1 MAEIL
6 FKAISVTHADPDKD
20 RRGCYKKGY
29 PVVVMPDGHT
39 WGKEESL
46 PKFIIVKCPEV
57 TVEQCKQYIESWNDN
72 FSYTVVS
79 QNAAQGTY
87 TVRVQNDTANVSGLN
102 RITLAKVESFL
113 TKWGCSAI
121 SFTSPYVQFD
131 FKLWDIVRSDGFWGE
146 ENIDDFA
153 SFVLNSYNSTTGIGT
168 ITATVYNIPE
178 AGVLSRI
185 TERGGTLI
193 SHTGSEYK
201 FSIERSAI
209 FTLFKAEIK
218 QKAEDIYCRRKF
230 YISESDVDT
239 VINAGGVV
247 TLTKN
252 QLLNKM
258 QNMLEK

>member
-6 FKAISVTHADPDKD
+6 FKAIDATNPDPDKD

-29 PVVVMPDGHT
+29 PVVVMQDGHT
-39 WGKEESL
+39 WGTEEAL

-79 QNAAQGTY
+79 QDAAKGIY

-113 TKWGCSAI
+113 TKWGCNNI

-131 FKLWDIVRSDGFWGE
+131 FKLWAAVRSDGFWGKD
-146 ENIDDFA
+146 NIDDFA
-153 SFVLNSYNSTTGIGT
+153 SFVLNSYNATTGIAVV
-168 ITATVYNIPE
+168 TATVSNISE
-178 AGVLSRI
+178 NAILFRI
-185 TERGGTLI
+185 KTRGGTLI
-193 SHTGSEYK
+193 SHTGSVYQ

-209 FTLFKAEIK
+209 FELFKAEVK
-218 QKAEDIYCRRKF
+218 SKMERTYCLRQY
-230 YISESDVDT
+230 YISGADVDT
-239 VINAGGVV
+239 IAGMGGVV
-247 TLTKN
+247 TLTKT
-252 QLLNKM
+252 QLLDKLKNK
-258 QNMLEK
+258 LTE